1 MPASN
6 KLERK
11 IMSGIYRRMKPK
23 LKLGKENKRNRIARS
38 RKYENIETGVLI
50 VDKEES
56 GYGYKHLL
64 DKEEIMK
71 FVEIIPEWEKLS
83 EGLNVILLARGSD
96 YSDGW
101 HSRGKIA
108 IRAWEKDL
116 WKEVSVNYF
125 NEHKMV
131 FDKLEVK
138 YKTKDDGYVLCFT
151 ENKAKA
157 FQLLHIFMHELGH
170 HYDRM
175 TTKYKASSCRGEL
188 FAEQYANNHLASLW
202 ELYIQ
207 KFPTN

>member
-1 MPASN
+1 
-6 KLERK
+6 
-11 IMSGIYRRMKPK
+11 MSGVYRRTKPK
-23 LKLGKENKRNRIARS
+23 LKLGNENKRNRMVVS
-38 RKYENIETGVLI
+38 RRYENIEQGVI
-50 VDKEES
+50 IIDKEEA

-64 DKEEIMK
+64 DKKEIME
-71 FVEIIPEWEKLS
+71 FVEIIPEWGKLS
-83 EGLNVILLARGSD
+83 EGLNIILLAKGSD

-116 WKEVSVNYF
+116 WKEVSSNYF

-138 YKTKDDGYVLCFT
+138 YESKDDGYVLYFN

-175 TTKYKASSCRGEL
+175 TTRYKASSSRGEL
-188 FAEQYANNHLASLW
+188 FAEQYANNYLASLW
-202 ELYIQ
+202 DLYIQ
-207 KFPTN
+207 KFPTY